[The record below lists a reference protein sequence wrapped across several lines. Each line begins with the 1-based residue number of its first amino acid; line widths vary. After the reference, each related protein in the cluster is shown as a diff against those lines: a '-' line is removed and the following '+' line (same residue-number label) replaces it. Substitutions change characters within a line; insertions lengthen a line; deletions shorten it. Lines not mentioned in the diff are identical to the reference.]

1 VIESDLTAVIFP
13 GQGSQRGE
21 MRDLV
26 AGQNPELLA
35 RVVAAVGSDPFERI
49 EEGTAFQQ
57 PALYCAAI
65 SGWQAAGSPRGDF
78 IAGHSLGELAAAA
91 AAGAITV
98 EDGLDLAVARG
109 RAMQEAAQVEPGAM
123 LAVLGRFEGTGL
135 LATTLGLTVANDNA
149 PDQVVLSGSIEEIKE
164 ARRRFKEAGIRTVRL
179 PVAGAFHSPAMHAAE
194 PAFREALDA
203 VEVREP
209 ETCLV
214 SSVTAAPARDL
225 RAGLLAALTSPV
237 RWRETV
243 LGLRASGVSRFL
255 ESGPGHVLSGLVGR
269 TVEGIEA
276 RSLTEDEP
284 LFEARPLPTPWMAVT
299 V

>member
-1 VIESDLTAVIFP
+1 MIESDLTAVIFP

-26 AGQNPELLA
+26 ARQNPDLLERA
-35 RVVAAVGSDPFERI
+35 IEQVGSDPFERI

-65 SGWQAAGSPRGDF
+65 SGWQAAGSPRGDY

-91 AAGAITV
+91 AAGALTF
-98 EDGLDLAVARG
+98 EDGLDLAIARG
-109 RAMQEAAQVEPGAM
+109 RAMQDAAETEPGAM

-135 LATTLGLTVANDNA
+135 MATTLGLTVANDNA
-149 PDQVVLSGSIEEIKE
+149 PDQVVLSGSKDAIAE
-164 ARRRFKEAGIRTVRL
+164 ARSRYRQAGIRTVRL
-179 PVAGAFHSPAMHAAE
+179 PVAGAFHSPAMHAAV
-194 PAFREALDA
+194 PAFREALDS

-209 ETCLV
+209 DACLV
-214 SSVTAAPARDL
+214 SSVTAAPFRDL
-225 RAGLLAALTSPV
+225 RSGLLSALTSPV

-276 RSLTEDEP
+276 RSLTEDGPLIEP
-284 LFEARPLPTPWMAVT
+284 RPLPTPWMAVT

>member
-1 VIESDLTAVIFP
+1 MIESDLTAVMFP
-13 GQGSQRGE
+13 GQGSQQSE
-21 MRDLV
+21 MRELV
-26 AGQNPELLA
+26 ARQNPALLEQA
-35 RVVAAVGSDPFERI
+35 VAAVGSDPFERI

-65 SGWQAAGSPRGDF
+65 SGWQAAGSPAGDYV
-78 IAGHSLGELAAAA
+78 AGHSLGELAAAA
-91 AAGAITV
+91 AAGAISV

-109 RAMQEAAQVEPGAM
+109 KAMQEAAENDPGAM

-149 PDQVVLSGSIEEIKE
+149 PDQVVLSGPKDAIGE
-164 ARRRFKEAGIRTVRL
+164 ARSRFRQAGIRAVRL
-179 PVAGAFHSPAMHAAE
+179 PVAGAFHTPAMHTAA
-194 PAFREALDA
+194 PSFREALDR

-209 ETCLV
+209 RTCLV
-214 SSVTAAPARDL
+214 SSVTAAPFRDL
-225 RAGLLAALTSPV
+225 REGLLASLTSPV

-255 ESGPGHVLSGLVGR
+255 ESGPGHVLCGLVGR
-269 TVEGIEA
+269 TVQGVEA
-276 RSLTEDEP
+276 RSLTEDSALVE
-284 LFEARPLPTPWMAVT
+284 LRPLPTPWMAVT